1 MLEAIFFS
9 LRSNFRFF
17 KIIFAV
23 YSNFTGQDEK
33 FMCRLLCQLTV
44 VTENRPQNVFL
55 SSPREVMILIY
66 HERLPDWQGT

>member
-1 MLEAIFFS
+1 
-9 LRSNFRFF
+9 
-17 KIIFAV
+17 
-23 YSNFTGQDEK
+23 
-33 FMCRLLCQLTV
+33 MCRLLCQLTV